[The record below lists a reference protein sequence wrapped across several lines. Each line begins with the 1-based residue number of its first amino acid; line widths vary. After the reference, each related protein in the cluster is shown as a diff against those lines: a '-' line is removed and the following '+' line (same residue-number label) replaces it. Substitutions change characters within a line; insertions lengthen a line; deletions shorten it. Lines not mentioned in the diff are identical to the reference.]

1 MENKKIHFEWYR
13 DFTLNALPKDQ
24 SGNILYRGSSEEEYL
39 SYVKWLADYLYEVQ
53 LEPNQEQQL
62 ICDFVRKSQPEIA
75 LEILAENAAFYDS
88 DVECVK
94 CEIELGE
101 DAGVTE
107 RLEFIDVERI
117 LKEEADLLEMCPE
130 AEDELCD
137 VGWRTPLSAIL
148 KAVPQSEE
156 RVNLLRKFF
165 LFYQEH
171 SRK

>member
-1 MENKKIHFEWYR
+1 MENKETHFEWYR

-24 SGNILYRGSSEEEYL
+24 NGNVLYRGSSEEEYL
-39 SYVKWLADYLYEVQ
+39 SYVKWLGDYLYEVQ
-53 LEPNQEQQL
+53 LEPNREQHF
-62 ICDFVRKSQPEIA
+62 ICDFVRKCEPEAA

-94 CEIELGE
+94 CGIELGE
-101 DAGVTE
+101 DADVTE

-117 LKEEADLLEMCPE
+117 LKEESDLLEMCPG
-130 AEDELCD
+130 AEDEFCD

-148 KAVPQSEE
+148 KAVPQPDE
-156 RVNLLRKFF
+156 RVSLLRKFF
-165 LFYQEH
+165 IFYQEY